1 MPVHTA
7 KRLWRQE
14 AGCGFC
20 MRSETGSLW
29 CRGLCRDI
37 SLADL
42 VHRVHAVRDNAMR
55 LEVSTLLVT
64 KPAPLYAVPG
74 EENMPAARAAQL
86 RGAAVDSMVRSLYRL
101 RKSANAV
108 ARSADR
114 LEATRKALSLCKEE
128 PVPADPPSA
137 GRPLS
142 LCRPNRV

>member
-1 MPVHTA
+1 
-7 KRLWRQE
+7 
-14 AGCGFC
+14 

-37 SLADL
+37 SLAEL

-64 KPAPLYAVPG
+64 RPAPLHAVPDDK
-74 EENMPAARAAQL
+74 NAPAARAAQL

-101 RKSANAV
+101 RKSATAV

-114 LEATRKALSLCKEE
+114 LEATRNALGLGKDETAS
-128 PVPADPPSA
+128 AAPPSA

>member
-7 KRLWRQE
+7 KRLWNE
-14 AGCGFC
+14 ETGCGFC

-37 SLADL
+37 SLAEL

-64 KPAPLYAVPG
+64 KPARLHAVPDDKDT
-74 EENMPAARAAQL
+74 PAARAAQL
-86 RGAAVDSMVRSLYRL
+86 RGAAVDSMVRSLHRL

-114 LEATRKALSLCKEE
+114 LEATRNALGLRNDETAAAE
-128 PVPADPPSA
+128 PPCA

>member
-7 KRLWRQE
+7 KRLWSEE

-37 SLADL
+37 SLAEL

-64 KPAPLYAVPG
+64 RPAPLHAVPDDK
-74 EENMPAARAAQL
+74 NAPAARAAQL

-101 RKSANAV
+101 RKSATAV

-114 LEATRKALSLCKEE
+114 LEATRNALGLGKDETAS
-128 PVPADPPSA
+128 AAPPSA

>member
-14 AGCGFC
+14 TGCGFC
-20 MRSETGSLW
+20 MRSETGALW

-37 SLADL
+37 SLAEL

-64 KPAPLYAVPG
+64 RPAPLHAVPDDK
-74 EENMPAARAAQL
+74 NAPAARAAQL

-101 RKSANAV
+101 RKSATAV

-114 LEATRKALSLCKEE
+114 LEATRNALGLGKDETAS
-128 PVPADPPSA
+128 AAPPSA

>member
-7 KRLWRQE
+7 KRLWNE
-14 AGCGFC
+14 ETGCGFC
-20 MRSETGSLW
+20 MRSEPGALW

-64 KPAPLYAVPG
+64 KPAPLHAVPG
-74 EENMPAARAAQL
+74 EENAPAARAAQL

-114 LEATRKALSLCKEE
+114 LEATRNALAVRKEE
-128 PVPADPPSA
+128 SAPVDPPSA

-142 LCRPNRV
+142 LSRLNRV